1 MGNLL
6 RKQSK
11 ILLIFPD
18 KDICERIFPRPL
30 VQFVSNFYKQ
40 KGVEVLAGEK
50 ITGLELLSNQRV
62 LKTST
67 NREIRVDGVVAGLS
81 IEPNVEPARKMG
93 VEMEKGIIVDEF
105 LRTNIP
111 DIFAAGDVA
120 EFFNIIT
127 YHSFTQI
134 CSNWDTKPLAK
145 WTRTWRPFLTGNNQT
160 RKE

>member
-30 VQFVSNFYKQ
+30 TQFVSNFYKQ
-40 KGVEVLAGEK
+40 KGIE
-50 ITGLELLSNQRV
+50 
-62 LKTST
+62 
-67 NREIRVDGVVAGLS
+67 VVAGLS
-81 IEPNVEPARKMG
+81 IEPNVELARKVG
-93 VEMEKGIIVDEF
+93 LEVEKGIIVDEF

-111 DIFAAGDVA
+111 DIFAAGDVV

-134 CSNWDTKPLAK
+134 CSVWDTKPLAK
-145 WTRTWRPFLTGNNQT
+145 CTRTWRPLLTGNNQ
-160 RKE
+160 